1 MTSKE
6 IVELVINALSEDYKY
21 TQPKEVPIKPSEPTV
36 KNVKPYFPNLYKAM
50 LEATNM
56 TTEPTEV
63 CEQIIKAFNSS
74 LPATEKCVTTNTSIL
89 NNIKLWNYLNTYTK
103 EVPRKYI
110 YMYLTFCEI
119 SSYMQIAT
127 GIPRLSM
134 TYMYTHNE
142 FYLIMPKLTKLQE
155 KKFNVA
161 YLTLNTFWPSNCGYK
176 LCSITRDNVVN
187 TQNEYLADT
196 HGIYFPIGSS
206 NAEINEITKC
216 IRPIPLLGEMFIPFE
231 EVVDFISNDLEIEKQ
246 RIKYH
251 ICNDNTINYVIT
263 NIEKDTAKRAI
274 SLFKALIDRAS
285 IKTKLVFSW
294 LVTGAS
300 EYVSMESEI
309 DYSPVHPRTYNEV
322 KEVELDTEQF
332 LEVANNLQKNPK
344 VKVRNLRNI
353 YSTIEKYINKYI
365 GIGYKDSTYFYT
377 DDTFYFVLK
386 FVKTKE
392 LDPIIK
398 LAAENILS
406 IWEQNIKDLKF
417 AIIYESDI
425 TSICDL
431 KNYGTYLPVIC
442 YNLLW
447 CKAYN
452 TPGPKLWLFANYYDI
467 PGYIR
472 HILSIDESQLSCDFS
487 EDHIVCTFSDINKRQ
502 VTDVEQTFSLLI
514 AGWNSTTKFLSL
526 VYSIKGED
534 HKTTISTKLGLGFV
548 KERKKEVKTGL
559 NNNKIAPN
567 ELKLDMEALKENTLL
582 YRKHLADA
590 ETHRL
595 NIGNE
600 IIQYISNRLETPES
614 WISFSLIGKS
624 PLEVQVYNIAY
635 DKKDVVK
642 QLFDDITKMYRD
654 VNLTIKLSCV
664 VRHDLTIT
672 N

>member
-1 MTSKE
+1 MTEKE
-6 IVELVINALSEDYKY
+6 IVELVINTLSEDYKY
-21 TQPKEVPIKPSEPTV
+21 THLKEVSIKPSEPTV
-36 KNVKPYFPNLYKAM
+36 ENVKPNFPKLYKTL
-50 LEATNM
+50 LEAMNI
-56 TTEPTEV
+56 PTEV
-63 CEQIIKAFNSS
+63 CEQVLKTFNPI
-74 LPATEKCVTTNTSIL
+74 LPTVEQHTTTNTSIL
-89 NNIKLWNYLNTYTK
+89 NTIKLWNYLITCTK
-103 EVPRKYI
+103 EVHRKYI

-161 YLTLNTFWPSNCGYK
+161 YLTLNIFWPSNCGYK
-176 LCSITRDNVVN
+176 LCPITRDNVVN
-187 TQNEYLADT
+187 TPNEYIADT
-196 HGIYFPIGSS
+196 HGIYFPTGIVDD
-206 NAEINEITKC
+206 EINEITKG
-216 IRPIPLLGEMFIPFE
+216 IQPIPLLGEMFIPFE
-231 EVVDFISNDLEIEKQ
+231 EVVDFLSNDLEIEKQ

-251 ICNDNTINYVIT
+251 VSNDGTVNYIIT
-263 NIEKDTAKRAI
+263 NIEEATTKKAR

-294 LVTGAS
+294 LVTGDS
-300 EYVSMESEI
+300 EYVSMESGV
-309 DYSPVHPRTYNEV
+309 DHTPTHPRTYNEV
-322 KEVELDTEQF
+322 TEVELDTEQF
-332 LEVANNLQKNPK
+332 LEVVHNLQKNPK

-392 LDPIIK
+392 FDPIVK
-398 LAAENILS
+398 LAAANILS

-452 TPGPKLWLFANYYDI
+452 TEGPKLKLFVNYYDI
-467 PGYIR
+467 PGYIK
-472 HILSIDESQLSCDFS
+472 HILSVEEPQFSCDFS
-487 EDHIVCTFSDINKRQ
+487 DDHIVCTISDIYKRQ

-548 KERKKEVKTGL
+548 KERKIEVNTESDNDKITS
-559 NNNKIAPN
+559 NKI
-567 ELKLDMEALKENTLL
+567 KLDVESLKENINL
-582 YRKHLADA
+582 YGQCLSDA
-590 ETHRL
+590 KVYQQ
-595 NIGNE
+595 NIANE
-600 IIQYISNRLETPES
+600 LICYISKRLEIPES
-614 WISFSLIGKS
+614 WISYSLIDKS
-624 PLEVQVYNIAY
+624 PLDLQVHNIEY
-635 DKKDVVK
+635 DKKDLVK
-642 QLFDDITKMYRD
+642 QVFDELTKLCCGI
-654 VNLTIKLSCV
+654 NLTIKLTCN
-664 VRHDLTIT
+664 VRNDITIT